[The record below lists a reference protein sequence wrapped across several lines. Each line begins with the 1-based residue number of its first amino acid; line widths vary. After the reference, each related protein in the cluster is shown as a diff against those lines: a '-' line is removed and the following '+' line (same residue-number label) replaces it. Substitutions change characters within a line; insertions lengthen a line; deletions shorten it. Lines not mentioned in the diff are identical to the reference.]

1 QGSINK
7 MNEDL
12 AKAGAYSAT
21 QKKRITTLAAI
32 RNSAAHGKPED
43 FTKDEVKGM
52 IEDVE
57 RFLAA
62 HF

>member
-1 QGSINK
+1 